1 MPNVELL
8 KRVFK
13 EKRGITFVDN
23 EKIFRERVAIEG
35 YDEYFVYMFGG
46 DFGHC
51 TKKAIGSWQKI

>member
-1 MPNVELL
+1 LL